1 MPYPDNFSSLLFAQA
16 WGRDRI
22 VPRHLNADEQAD
34 IAILRD
40 AIREIGTVRA
50 KLDRLSVVEASV
62 DHTPRDTIAQLDAE
76 IEQLE
81 ESVREIERVPDD
93 EAERAEWE
101 RDA

>member
-1 MPYPDNFSSLLFAQA
+1 MGYPGFFESVLFAQK

-22 VPRHLNADEQAD
+22 EPRDLTADEQAD

-50 KLDRLSVVEASV
+50 KLDRLSVVEFKV
-62 DHTPRDTIAQLDAE
+62 DHTPRDTIAQIDCE
-76 IEQLE
+76 IEMLE
-81 ESVREIERVPDD
+81 ESVREIERIPEI

>member
-1 MPYPDNFSSLLFAQA
+1 MGYPGFFESVLFAQK

-22 VPRHLNADEQAD
+22 EPRDLTADEQAD

-50 KLDRLSVVEASV
+50 KLDRLSVVEFKV
-62 DHTPRDTIAQLDAE
+62 DHTPRDTIAQLDWE
-76 IEQLE
+76 IEMLE
-81 ESVREIERVPDD
+81 ESVREIERVPED

>member
-1 MPYPDNFSSLLFAQA
+1 MGYPGFFESVLFAQK

-22 VPRHLNADEQAD
+22 EPRDLTADEQAD

-40 AIREIGTVRA
+40 AIREIGTARA
-50 KLDRLSVVEASV
+50 KLDRLSVVEFKV
-62 DHTPRDTIAQLDAE
+62 DHTPRDTIAQLDWE
-76 IEQLE
+76 IEMLE
-81 ESVREIERVPDD
+81 ESVREIERVPEN